1 MNTRRMQYIDMAKGI
16 GILLVIIGHTM
27 SLGWKK
33 DFIYSFHMPLFFCLQ
48 WYDVAVLFDLGG
60 MEKSDQKI
68 GETLAAP
75 NRCAVSIYV
84 LVGRC
89 NSRYYLEWTNK
100 RAY

>member
-27 SLGWKK
+27 SL
-33 DFIYSFHMPLFFCLQ
+33 
-48 WYDVAVLFDLGG
+48 
-60 MEKSDQKI
+60 EKSDQKI
-68 GETLAAP
+68 GETFAAP